1 LTAAT
6 RDRVLLLAALALG
19 VAGWWGAAVLAD
31 RREAWDAPE
40 YFQLA
45 LPATGVLLALFGYL
59 GSRDAWRWPLLVFG
73 AQLATMTARNGE
85 VGSLFPLGAL
95 LFLFLA
101 GLGLLPT
108 YLGVAVRRTRQ
119 KRQAARFAAEARRA
133 SFEAPARVDEP
144 RS

>member
-1 LTAAT
+1 MTAAT
-6 RDRVLLLAALALG
+6 RDRVLLLLALAVG
-19 VAGWWGAAVLAD
+19 VAGWWGTAALVD

-45 LPATGVLLALFGYL
+45 LPATGALLALFGYF
-59 GSRDAWRWPLLVFG
+59 GSRAAWRWPLLVFG

-95 LFLFLA
+95 LFLFFAL
-101 GLGLLPT
+101 LGLLPT
-108 YLGVAVRRTRQ
+108 YLGVALRRARQ

-133 SFEAPARVDEP
+133 AFDAPAGPQR
-144 RS
+144 

>member
-6 RDRVLLLAALALG
+6 RDRVLLLAAIALG
-19 VAGWWGAAVLAD
+19 VAGWWGTAALVD

-40 YFQLA
+40 YFQIA
-45 LPATGVLLALFGYL
+45 LPLTGILLALFGYL
-59 GSRDAWRWPLLVFG
+59 GSRAAWRWPLLVFG

-95 LFLFLA
+95 LFLFFA

-108 YLGVAVRRTRQ
+108 YLGVALRRARQ
-119 KRQAARFAAEARRA
+119 KRQAARFAADARRA
-133 SFEAPARVDEP
+133 AFTAGSDEP

>member
-1 LTAAT
+1 MTAAT
-6 RDRVLLLAALALG
+6 RDRVLLLAALVLG

-40 YFQLA
+40 YFQFA
-45 LPATGVLLALFGYL
+45 LPVTGVLLALFGYL

-95 LFLFLA
+95 LFLFFAL
-101 GLGLLPT
+101 LGLLPT
-108 YLGVAVRRTRQ
+108 YLGVALRRTRQ

-133 SFEAPARVDEP
+133 AFDAPADPQR
-144 RS
+144 